1 MVINHS
7 KLIGHIVLYK
17 DYAIGYIKYGGTR
30 IYAEIGT
37 HREVWDSIDK
47 KQTFYLSK
55 YSFYEQNTDNS

>member
-17 DYAIGYIKYGGTR
+17 DYAIGYLKYGNTR
-30 IYAEIGT
+30 IYAEMGP
-37 HREVWDSIDK
+37 HKVVWDSIEK

-55 YSFYEQNTDNS
+55 YSFYEKIR